1 MSASDGTGNSSGEK
15 NPRNVP
21 LTRGLSTKLLLLT
34 VLFVMLAEV
43 LIFLPSVANF
53 RRQWLGERLGTA
65 ASVATVLMHA
75 DPMDLSQVAQDDV
88 LMSIGA
94 KAIAVRDEGESR
106 LLVVTEMP
114 PHVDLHIDLEA
125 GGPMLA
131 IAGALDTL
139 FYGGNKTLRVTGPV
153 GDSDKVFELIIP
165 DTQLRQAMLTF
176 SRNVAGLS
184 LLISLITATL
194 VFYAINRMMIRP
206 VRRMTRS
213 MLTFAQAPEDPGR
226 IISPRERADELGV
239 AERELA
245 SMQSTLQRTLAEQKH
260 LADLGLAVSKINHD
274 MRNILSSAQLISD
287 RLRLVKDPTVQTFA
301 PKLVRAIDRAVAYT
315 EGVLA
320 YGRTQEAP
328 PSRRRV
334 RLSMLVDDV
343 IGLLSIDSAP
353 GIEFVNAVEPDLE
366 IDADAEQFFRVLSNL
381 GRNAVQAMAGDTD
394 DALVRRL
401 TIAAERTGTV
411 CRVTVSDTGP
421 GLPKKAR
428 ENLFAAFRGSARS
441 GGTGL
446 GLAIASEL
454 VRAHGGTLEL
464 VESIGGSTVFAIT
477 IPDQPVN
484 LEEARSALRRP
495 A

>member
-1 MSASDGTGNSSGEK
+1 MSASHGNDRDDAQQG
-15 NPRNVP
+15 PREVP

-34 VLFVMLAEV
+34 VLFVLLAEV

-53 RRQWLGERLGTA
+53 RLQWLGERLGTA

-75 DPMDLSQVAQDDV
+75 DTMDLSQVAQDDV

-114 PHVDLHIDLEA
+114 PQVDIHVDLEA
-125 GGPMLA
+125 SGPMLA

-139 FYGGNKTLRVTGPV
+139 FYGGDMTLRVTGPV
-153 GDSDKVFELIIP
+153 GASDKIFELIVP
-165 DTQLRQAMLTF
+165 DTQLRRAMLTF

-206 VRRMTRS
+206 VRRMTQS
-213 MLTFAQAPEDPGR
+213 MLTFAQAPEDASR
-226 IISPRERADELGV
+226 VISPRERADELGV

-245 SMQSTLQRTLAEQKH
+245 SMQATLQRTLSEQKH

-301 PKLVRAIDRAVAYT
+301 PKLVRAIDRAVSYT

-343 IGLLSIDSAP
+343 IGLLGVDASP
-353 GIEFVNAVEPDLE
+353 GIEFANSVHPDLE
-366 IDADAEQFFRVLSNL
+366 IDADAEQLFRVLSNL
-381 GRNAVQAMAGDTD
+381 GRNAVQAMAGDKD
-394 DALVRRL
+394 AALVRRL

-446 GLAIASEL
+446 GLAIANEL

-477 IPDQPVN
+477 IPDQPVS
-484 LEEARSALRRP
+484 LDEARSAMRRP